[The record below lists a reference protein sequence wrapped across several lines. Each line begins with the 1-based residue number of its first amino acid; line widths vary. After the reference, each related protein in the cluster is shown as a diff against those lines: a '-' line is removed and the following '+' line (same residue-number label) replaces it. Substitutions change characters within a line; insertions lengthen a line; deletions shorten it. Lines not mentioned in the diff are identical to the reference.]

1 MLLSRV
7 LTALVLLPLLLA
19 AIWFLPVAYL
29 YAVLCCAGLI
39 VAWEWAGLIGLGEK
53 KQRASYALFLA
64 LVFAAGWWL
73 REWWA
78 LFAALSVLW
87 WLYALRLVAGYP
99 QNFERARLSRAALI
113 SIGVVL
119 LVPTLLALVTL
130 RGMDHGSLRLIYLFF
145 VIFAADTGAYF
156 AGRRFGRRKLAPAV
170 SPGKTVEGL
179 LGGLAT
185 VLVWC
190 ALAGP
195 PIFELDGAGEWLLL
209 AGLSLLVALASVV
222 GDLTE
227 SLFKRAAGVKDS
239 GHILPGHGGMLDRV
253 DSLLAGAPIMALGL
267 YLSGL

>member
-7 LTALVLLPLLLA
+7 LTALVLVPLLLA
-19 AIWFLPVAYL
+19 AIWWLPLPYL
-29 YAVLCCAGLI
+29 YLVLCAAGSI
-39 VAWEWAGLIGLGEK
+39 AAWEWAGLIGMAQPG
-53 KQRASYALFLA
+53 QRIIYVTGMALA
-64 LVFAAGWWL
+64 LAAAWWL
-73 REWWA
+73 RAHWA
-78 LFAALSVLW
+78 LFAALAALW
-87 WLYALRLVAGYP
+87 WLYALSLVARFP
-99 QNFERARLSRAALI
+99 QARLPSRAPLMLIGALM
-113 SIGVVL
+113 
-119 LVPTLLALVTL
+119 LVPTLLSLSTL
-130 RGMDHGSLRLIYLFF
+130 RDMEQGALRLIYLFF

-179 LGGLAT
+179 IGGLAT
-185 VLVWC
+185 VLLWC

-195 PIFELDGAGEWLLL
+195 RVFGLETASEWLLL
-209 AGLSLLVALASVV
+209 AGLSLLVALASVL

-267 YLSGL
+267 YLTGL